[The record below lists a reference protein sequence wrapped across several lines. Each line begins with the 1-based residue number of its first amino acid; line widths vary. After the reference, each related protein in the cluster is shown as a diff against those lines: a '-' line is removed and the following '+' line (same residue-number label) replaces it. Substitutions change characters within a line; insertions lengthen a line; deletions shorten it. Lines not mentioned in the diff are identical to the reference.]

1 MSNERHPFRVARLG
15 DAAMSNARRIAFA
28 KARTPVAVAMRV
40 VAASVAQRELAAG
53 VEPGA
58 RRSVFVRRATLGL
71 AALPVL
77 EGLAGTRCPAD
88 KDVH

>member
-1 MSNERHPFRVARLG
+1 
-15 DAAMSNARRIAFA
+15 MSNARRIAFA

-53 VEPGA
+53 IEPGA

-71 AALPVL
+71 AALPAL
-77 EGLAGTRCPAD
+77 EALAGTRCPAD

>member
-1 MSNERHPFRVARLG
+1 MSTT
-15 DAAMSNARRIAFA
+15 RRIAFA